1 MPRLL
6 LVLLAALAGV
16 AIWRRKEIR
25 NDADRAS
32 KALAGAAETAKSRI
46 RPGDAADEDQGE
58 DGASTAA
65 PDATTDTAGD
75 LAESAAS
82 AD

>member
-6 LVLLAALAGV
+6 LILLVALGGA

-32 KALAGAAETAKSRI
+32 KALADAAESATSRI
-46 RPGDAADEDQGE
+46 RPSDPVAEQQDGDEMAAAEAEGNAEPNADETN
-58 DGASTAA
+58 S
-65 PDATTDTAGD
+65 
-75 LAESAAS
+75 S